1 VRKQKHVRKQKKCPK
16 TKKNL
21 SENFAAEM
29 ELHKNRSQV
38 SMAEEVTGV
47 LAEIIAKFGKV
58 SPDRA
63 AVTLNK
69 MKDEGR
75 YCEDIFGQ

>member
-1 VRKQKHVRKQKKCPK
+1 
-16 TKKNL
+16 
-21 SENFAAEM
+21 M
-29 ELHKNRSQV
+29 EFHKNRSQV